1 VDIEE
6 HMVVPNTFG
15 VGAVAQYG
23 CHAVSIQEIKQ
34 AIGYASTAEL
44 DFIALGQGSN
54 IVPRSRV
61 NGFVCL
67 VRSRGVEVITEDAHH
82 LLVRVAA
89 GENWHDLVMSTLA
102 VGWYGLENLA
112 LIPGSVGAAP
122 VQNIGAYGVELA
134 PFIEAVEAVDG
145 SGQERTLTATDCE
158 FRYRHSVFKGSREL
172 TICAVVLRLSKIP
185 AIVTHY
191 PELRAELVAREIEA
205 PTPAEV
211 ADAVITIRR
220 RKLPDPASVPNVGS
234 FFKNPVVGTDLAQR
248 LRSGHPHFSA
258 FAVDGG
264 LKLSAAQLIDAAGWK
279 KRPAPR
285 VACWHQQPLVLVNTR
300 QASSEDVLAFAEAIR
315 KDIHARFGVQLELE
329 PSLLS

>member
-6 HMVVPNTFG
+6 HMVVPNTFR
-15 VGAVAQYG
+15 VGAAARYG
-23 CHAVSIQEIKQ
+23 CHAASTQEIKQ

-54 IVPRSRV
+54 IIPRSRI

-67 VRSRGVEVITEDAHH
+67 VRSRGVDVIREEADQVV
-82 LLVRVAA
+82 VRVAA
-89 GENWHDLVMSTLA
+89 GENWHDLVLSTLSA
-102 VGWYGLENLA
+102 GWYGLENLA

-122 VQNIGAYGVELA
+122 VQNIGAYGVDLA
-134 PFIEAVEAVDG
+134 PFIEAVEVVDR
-145 SGQERTLTATDCE
+145 SGQERTLAATDCE
-158 FRYRHSVFKGSREL
+158 FRYRDSVFKGSREL
-172 TICAVVLRLSKIP
+172 TICTVVLRLNNDP
-185 AIVTHY
+185 AVVTHY
-191 PELRAELVAREIEA
+191 PELRAELDVREIEA

-248 LRSGHPHFSA
+248 LRSEHPHFNS

-279 KRPAPR
+279 KKPAPK
-285 VACWHQQPLVLVNTR
+285 VACWQQQPLVLVNAG

-315 KDIHARFGVQLELE
+315 KDIHARFSVQLELE